1 MIYVTGDCHGNFRRF
16 TKKQLMKL
24 PFEMTERDYVIICG
38 DFGLLWARDKEFEYN
53 LDRLSKLP
61 FTILWVQGNHEN
73 YDMIREY
80 QIEEWNG
87 GKVRHI
93 FRDKIILLE
102 RGQIFTIEDKT
113 FFTFGGASSVLT
125 C

>member
-53 LDRLSKLP
+53 LDWLSKLP

-87 GKVRHI
+87 GKVHEIRPHVLHLI
-93 FRDKIILLE
+93 
-102 RGQIFTIEDKT
+102 RGEIYTIEGET
-113 FFTFGGASSVLT
+113 YFTFIPRTL
-125 C
+125 